1 MPEQSIA
8 TQEKSHVLRNGA
20 IVGAIAVAAGVTA
33 YALVPGPEDTPR
45 FDGDVV
51 ADVQDFSNQELCV
64 TNLETRFYADEA
76 TGNRFG
82 PAASEVAYQDANRSF
97 GELIER
103 ICSSEDDK
111 ADPMLLVG
119 LNEHF
124 ELTAPS
130 DPAGRDAEMVTLMN
144 DQTKWND
151 DALWFVADLSKA
163 ELELVTESGDYYTQ
177 YAIANQNDGR
187 PGIYQSQEDMTDKT
201 LLKFTFPDGR
211 VKYLKLD
218 CGFQPVSLIEF
229 PGVPHLPEDEKPTPP
244 GTGTTKPSNPGTTG
258 TTGTTGST
266 QHPQGSTTTTKPVNP
281 KNAQP
286 PVPGGPSTTVEAP
299 VPSGPEPTI
308 APPTTEKP
316 APTPST
322 IIDDSPD
329 PTSPPTSD
337 EPRR

>member
-8 TQEKSHVLRNGA
+8 TQEKSHVLRNSA
-20 IVGAIAVAAGVTA
+20 IVGVLAVAAGVTA
-33 YALVPGPEDTPR
+33 YSLAPGLEDEPRTPVA
-45 FDGDVV
+45 DAGDVIDSE
-51 ADVQDFSNQELCV
+51 ACV

-82 PAASEVAYQDANRSF
+82 PAASEAAYQDANRSF

-124 ELTAPS
+124 ELT
-130 DPAGRDAEMVTLMN
+130 PASTPEGRDADMVALMS

-151 DALWFVADLSKA
+151 DALWFVADLSNA

-177 YAIANQNDGR
+177 YAIPNQNDGR
-187 PGIYQSQEDMTDKT
+187 PGIYQSKEDMTNKA

-229 PGVPHLPEDEKPTPP
+229 PNMPHLPQEPTPP
-244 GTGTTKPSNPGTTG
+244 TETTKPSNPGTTG
-258 TTGTTGST
+258 TTRTT
-266 QHPQGSTTTTKPVNP
+266 QPPEVTTTTKPVNP
-281 KNAQP
+281 KNAVP
-286 PVPGGPSTTVEAP
+286 PVPGGPSTTVEKP
-299 VPSGPEPTI
+299 VPSGPDPTI
-308 APPTTEKP
+308 TPPTTEKP
-316 APTPST
+316 GPTPST
-322 IIDDSPD
+322 IEEDPETPD
-329 PTSPPTSD
+329 PTTPPTSD
-337 EPRR
+337 VPRR

>member
-8 TQEKSHVLRNGA
+8 TQEKSHVLRNSA
-20 IVGAIAVAAGVTA
+20 IAGVVAVAACATA
-33 YALVPGPEDTPR
+33 YALAPGMEDEPR
-45 FDGDVV
+45 RPVAEADDVV
-51 ADVQDFSNQELCV
+51 DSEACV
-64 TNLETRFYADEA
+64 TNLETRFYANEA

-82 PAASEVAYQDANRSF
+82 PAASEAAYQDANRAF

-103 ICSSEDDK
+103 VCSSEDDK

-130 DPAGRDAEMVTLMN
+130 DPAGRDGEMVALMN

-151 DALWFVADLSKA
+151 DALWFVADLSNA
-163 ELELVTESGDYYTQ
+163 ELELVTEGGDYYTQ

-187 PGIYQSQEDMTDKT
+187 PGIYQSKEDMTDKT

-229 PGVPHLPEDEKPTPP
+229 PGVPHLPEEPTPP
-244 GTGTTKPSNPGTTG
+244 TETTKPSNPGTTG
-258 TTGTTGST
+258 TTGTT
-266 QHPQGSTTTTKPVNP
+266 QPPQGSTTTTKPVVP
-281 KNAQP
+281 KNAVP
-286 PVPGGPSTTVEAP
+286 PVEGGPSTTVEKP
-299 VPSGPEPTI
+299 IPSGPEPTI
-308 APPTTEKP
+308 APPTPEEP
-316 APTPST
+316 EPTPST
-322 IIDDSPD
+322 IEDNPD
-329 PTSPPTSD
+329 PTTPPTSD
-337 EPRR
+337 LPRR